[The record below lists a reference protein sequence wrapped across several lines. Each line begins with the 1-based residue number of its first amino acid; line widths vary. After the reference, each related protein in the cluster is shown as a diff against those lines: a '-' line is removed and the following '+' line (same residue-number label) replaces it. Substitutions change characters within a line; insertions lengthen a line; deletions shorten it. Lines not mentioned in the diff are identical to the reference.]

1 MATDMMHRIKM
12 QAVHSGK
19 LLIYEK
25 PYEPKTEGPCS
36 DTEVH
41 ECSVSGL
48 PIKDLMLSDP

>member
-19 LLIYEK
+19 LLIYKK
-25 PYEPKTEGPCS
+25 PYEQKTEGPCS